1 MNGFTIELIGI
12 LAGSLTSM
20 GFIPQLIKGY
30 KTKKLDDV
38 SYYMP
43 TLLAFGMFLWL
54 TYGILIR
61 SIAVIAANLF
71 SIICNLTLILMKR
84 YYSKK

>member
-1 MNGFTIELIGI
+1 MDVLTIEIIGI
-12 LAGSLTSM
+12 LAGILTSI

-43 TLLAFGMFLWL
+43 SVLAIGMILWL
-54 TYGILIR
+54 TYGILIE
-61 SIAVIAANLF
+61 SIAVITANFF
-71 SIICNLTLILMKR
+71 SIACNITLLVMKKI
-84 YYSKK
+84 YS